1 MGSVVSEKVFICTKL
16 VGKLYSRV
24 PAVVEIAVLTV
35 SIALTRK
42 ARLILASARVMNSG
56 ILLVRSL
63 LSNQFAAAVF
73 SSAKV
78 AIDIRRGP
86 TSSIR

>member
-1 MGSVVSEKVFICTKL
+1 MGSVVNEKVFICTKL

-24 PAVVEIAVLTV
+24 PALVEIAVDTV

-42 ARLILASARVMNSG
+42 ARLILASASVMNSG

-63 LSNQFAAAVF
+63 LSSQLAAAVF
-73 SSAKV
+73 NCANV
-78 AIDIRRGP
+78 PIAIRREQA
-86 TSSIR
+86 S